1 MVPMQPDEI
10 SWCFLLTL
18 LNALAENLENILL
31 ISDPTLKIPSE
42 GKNHMEKGCNRGKK
56 KVKLCEWKYRWE
68 GVIGVWQATV

>member
-1 MVPMQPDEI
+1 MQPDEI

-42 GKNHMEKGCNRGKK
+42 GKNHTEKGCNRGKK
-56 KVKLCEWKYRWE
+56 R
-68 GVIGVWQATV
+68 